1 MDIASLIIGI
11 ISLIIGIV
19 PFCGIV
25 AVLPAIIGLI
35 LGIICICNNK
45 KEKKGKAVA
54 GTIMSGIAII
64 LTMLWIIISVITAP
78 KNGQQTNSNY
88 TNESIQN
95 KQIEEEAKKAEKE
108 EQQRKEQE
116 EKEEQER
123 KEQEEK
129 EEQERKEQEEKEE
142 QERKKQEE
150 IQNFKDSCDSYTYE
164 QLARNPDK
172 VKGKNVK
179 VTGEV
184 IQVVNNNTSTELRV
198 NITKNEAY
206 SVTSYSD
213 TIYVVYTPKAGE
225 DKILEDDII
234 TIYGISEGDTSY
246 TSSLN
251 IKITLPKINAKYI
264 EIDE

>member
-108 EQQRKEQE
+108 EQQ
-116 EKEEQER
+116 R